1 MAEIRVNATG
11 AVKLFDNDDSHFVGL
26 QAGSVSSNV
35 TFTLPTADG
44 SDGQVLTTDGS
55 GALSFATASSAN
67 PPSADG
73 DSIGTASLEWSDLF
87 LADGGIIKFGNDQ
100 DVLLTHVADTGLLL
114 SGTNVIQF
122 NDASQNIG
130 APSATVLDIN
140 ATDEIEL
147 NATLLDV
154 NANLDVSGTTLLP
167 TLGVITAKDLGVGIH
182 IRTADSGASVASDM
196 DELVLE
202 NSTNTGLTILSATD
216 GLGRIAFG
224 DSGDNAVGTIDYNHD
239 GNLMKFGTS
248 GALGLQIDGN
258 GHVTKPKQ
266 PAVLYSGNNEN
277 NFTGDGTN
285 LRIGIDSGVG
295 TTEVFDVN
303 ADQTTGTFTAP
314 VTGKYLIAGQ
324 MWIEGIE
331 SNHDNLT
338 ITMATSNRSYFV
350 ALDIHELGRASA
362 NSLGLPFCAFA
373 DMDANDTHILSV
385 SVSGG
390 SKVIDLVDLTK
401 IGITLLS

>member
-11 AVKLFDNDDSHFVGL
+11 ALKLFDNDDSHFVGL

-73 DSIGTASLEWSDLF
+73 DSLGTASLEWSDLF

-224 DSGDNAVGTIDYNHD
+224 DSGDNAVGSIDYNHD
-239 GNLMKFGTS
+239 GNLLKFGTA

-258 GHVTKPKQ
+258 GHVTKPKNPLFKVQ
-266 PAVLYSGNNEN
+266 QTSALSVA
-277 NFTGDGTN
+277 DGHTLFSSN
-285 LRIGIDSGVG
+285 
-295 TTEVFDVN
+295 TTEAYDVN
-303 ADQTTGTFTAP
+303 ADFASGSFTAP
-314 VTGKYLIAGQ
+314 VDGYYLFTSTVLYQGLGSGDTDTVEDAFQSSNQNEKISRHGKANNALSSGGYLQTWG
-324 MWIEGIE
+324 
-331 SNHDNLT
+331 
-338 ITMATSNRSYFV
+338 TSILF
-350 ALDIHELGRASA
+350 
-362 NSLGLPFCAFA
+362 
-373 DMDANDTHILSV
+373 MDANDTCFVKHEDGGTLAVHASAAN
-385 SVSGG
+385 SNFSGC
-390 SKVIDLVDLTK
+390 
-401 IGITLLS
+401 LLQ